1 MANWDMVISGTGRS
15 LLWGSL
21 LGSTGVLWTHAS
33 PPDARCRTAAETTA
47 TRNWTLPE
55 LGSRAPGNLDSAD
68 FGWKEVEGPRTD
80 LSDK

>member
-1 MANWDMVISGTGRS
+1 M
-15 LLWGSL
+15 
-21 LGSTGVLWTHAS
+21 
-33 PPDARCRTAAETTA
+33 AAETTA
-47 TRNWTLPE
+47 TRNCTLPE